1 VASQQSILVSERVI
15 IVAGSEILLYRR
27 SFVLNATTKTV
38 RQTHYTQAHPA
49 PYPATVSL
57 VGFGGG

>member
-1 VASQQSILVSERVI
+1 MASQQSVLVSKRVI

-38 RQTHYTQAHPA
+38 RQTH
-49 PYPATVSL
+49 
-57 VGFGGG
+57 